1 MGYLWKKMN
10 LSGDKKMV
18 SFHESVIAN
27 DNHVTV
33 RRRIK
38 KHGKNKKHEKYE
50 KNLETNL
57 ETNLEANFRKSKY
70 YVVQFNPND
79 LHYTETFSLF
89 TIEEIQQRCQ
99 EIIDRYDRL
108 EKNISQS
115 DD

>member
-1 MGYLWKKMN
+1 MN

-38 KHGKNKKHEKYE
+38 KHGKNKKHEEKHEKYE
-50 KNLETNL
+50 KYEK
-57 ETNLEANFRKSKY
+57 NLEANFRKSKY
-70 YVVQFNPND
+70 YVQFNPDD